1 MEETKDPNASTGTEH
16 DAQSGG
22 TPKRD
27 EEATSSETLS
37 DLEENAKVKGGGS
50 GSGSGGS
57 SSGSLEGATPSPDAG
72 GSGGG
77 RADGSDTGGP
87 M

>member
-1 MEETKDPNASTGTEH
+1 MEETKDPNASIGTEPE
-16 DAQSGG
+16 AQGGG

-37 DLEENAKVKGGGS
+37 DLEESTKVSGGGS
-50 GSGSGGS
+50 GSDS
-57 SSGSLEGATPSPDAG
+57 SSGSLEGSTPAPDAG